1 MTTQVVDIQILGRTL
16 KLNCPVDELVALDQA
31 ARDLE
36 HRLDEL
42 RRKVEIM
49 NSDKLLITAALNI
62 SYELTQEKNKNSQ
75 LIDRIAKIQQLLD
88 NSLKNV
94 NS

>member
-75 LIDRIAKIQQLLD
+75 LLDRIAKIQQLLD